1 MSAPIAMQSADSAP
15 EARAVEPAVAA
26 PAAVPAD
33 AANPG
38 WFASDFEFLAPSGAV
53 WLVLALAVVALLA
66 WIAAW
71 RRAARARLADA
82 AILARIAPA
91 LSGTRHALRS
101 VLVALSA
108 LALGVALL
116 DPRAGGRVEKVE
128 QQGIDVMVVVDVSRS
143 MLAED
148 AAPDRLTRAK
158 QFASDLVESLGSD
171 RVGLIEFAG
180 VPAMRCP
187 LTFNHRS
194 FRTQLD
200 ALSPQATVRGGSLL
214 GDAIRLAA
222 ESLGGESSGED
233 DRAGDGVGRA
243 IVVLS
248 DGEDME
254 SAPVEAAATAAT
266 ERGIRIVTIGL
277 GNKAEGARIPLD
289 GPGSRRYLVHEGQE
303 VWTKMDPRLLAEV
316 AEAGGG
322 FFVEAGTGQADMRE
336 VADLLAAGME
346 RQSRERRD
354 VSIKTPLFQALAVIA
369 LVALV
374 LESLVPIR
382 ATPRAHER
390 GST

>member
-1 MSAPIAMQSADSAP
+1 MTAGILAQSLETP
-15 EARAVEPAVAA
+15 TAA
-26 PAAVPAD
+26 AAD
-33 AANPG
+33 AASSAAISG
-38 WFASDFEFLAPSGAV
+38 GFEFLQPAGAA
-53 WLVLALAVVALLA
+53 WMLLVALVIALLV
-66 WIAAW
+66 WTAAW
-71 RRAARARLADA
+71 RRAARARFADSA
-82 AILARIAPA
+82 LLARIAPA
-91 LSGTRHALRS
+91 MLGTRHALRS
-101 VLVALSA
+101 VLVALAA

-116 DPRAGGRVEKVE
+116 DPRAGGRIEKVE

-194 FRTQLD
+194 FRTQLE

-222 ESLGGESSGED
+222 ESLGGEAAGDAAGEG
-233 DRAGDGVGRA
+233 AVADGVGRA

-277 GNKAEGARIPLD
+277 GNKTEGARIPLD

-316 AEAGGG
+316 AEAGDG

-354 VSIKTPLFQALAVIA
+354 VSIKTPLFQAFAVLALLA
-369 LVALV
+369 LVV
-374 LESLVPIR
+374 ESLVPIR
-382 ATPRAHER
+382 AARPESPRGNER
-390 GST
+390 GSA